1 MSKNLVVYFSHDKEN
16 YVAGKIV
23 KLDIGNTKVVAKKI
37 QSIIGGD
44 TFEILPLH
52 EYPFEYHRCTEVAK
66 KELESNE
73 RPKILNIV
81 SHFEDYD
88 NIFIGYPNWW
98 STMPMCMWT
107 FLESYDFKSKHIYP
121 FCTHEGSGL
130 GQSVADIKKLCPQ
143 SIIHDALAI
152 RGSQV
157 NNSDDAIKKWLEEV
171 L

>member
-1 MSKNLVVYFSHDKEN
+1 MSKNLIVYFSHDKEN

-66 KELESNE
+66 KELENNE

-88 NIFIGYPNWW
+88 NIFIGYPK
-98 STMPMCMWT
+98 MEQGYIC
-107 FLESYDFKSKHIYP
+107 
-121 FCTHEGSGL
+121 
-130 GQSVADIKKLCPQ
+130 V
-143 SIIHDALAI
+143 
-152 RGSQV
+152 
-157 NNSDDAIKKWLEEV
+157 
-171 L
+171 